1 LRNSCYGCGR
11 LVEWVGVL
19 VSTVGILLQRIFD
32 RERNIEK
39 RIDVKDALMDLLH
52 IVRKWERL
60 AKQTNKA
67 LLEWVDNDKIAE
79 EFEYRQRLRELG
91 RLQSL
96 EVQDAVNALGLTEES
111 PPYMQRNIASTL
123 KRPPW
128 SI

>member
-1 LRNSCYGCGR
+1 MVCRIAATGAGR

-19 VSTVGILLQRIFD
+19 VSTVGILLQRISD

-67 LLEWVDNDKIAE
+67 LLEWVDNEKKAE
-79 EFEYRQRLRELG
+79 EFEYR
-91 RLQSL
+91 
-96 EVQDAVNALGLTEES
+96 
-111 PPYMQRNIASTL
+111 
-123 KRPPW
+123 
-128 SI
+128 